1 MNLKEFLKMY
11 KLTEKEQIILQKL
24 IRQEKSFAFE
34 LPHLDESYVSQL
46 DVLYKKVGYGEDHW
60 EGY

>member
-1 MNLKEFLKMY
+1 MY